1 MTIGWCNRDY
11 ATLRA
16 IPDKVMGIEYVRS
29 RSYASVI
36 SRIARMVGLPR
47 KRILKFGATFIGG
60 TKSNKVDL
68 FHFFN
73 QIGVGW
79 CRHPFVT
86 SFETSV
92 PRFLNRGDYWWAKS
106 VEAMA
111 SSRCKRLIALSE
123 CSLNIQLHIE
133 GVPDVSDRITVLH
146 PPQEVLIDIEALK
159 RKTER
164 QGALKFFFVGRDFFR
179 KGGGESL
186 RALARIRKDFPV
198 EVWTVGDFEHVDYAS
213 SWTVD
218 SREATARLIEAN
230 KDWIHYAHS
239 LPNGRVLELM
249 KTCDVGLLP
258 TRADTYGYSVLEMQ
272 ACGLPVITTD
282 VRALP
287 EINDDKCGWLIKG
300 CGVRDGTRRYGEAD
314 YSTAEKLR
322 ELSERI
328 ENGVYNAC
336 LEIAAKPNLIAERGG
351 RAFVRIKREHDPVQY
366 GLRLGEIYREAIG

>member
-1 MTIGWCNRDY
+1 MRIGWCNRDY
-11 ATLRA
+11 STLRA
-16 IPDKVMGIEYVRS
+16 IPDKVIGVEYVRS
-29 RSYASVI
+29 CSYASVI
-36 SRIARMVGLPR
+36 ASIARMVKLPYR
-47 KRILKFGATFIGG
+47 GVLKFGATFIGG

-68 FHFFN
+68 YHFFN

-92 PRFLNRGDYWWAKS
+92 PRFLNRGDYWWGKS
-106 VEAMA
+106 IEAMM

-123 CSLNIQLHIE
+123 CSCNIQLHTE
-133 GVPDVSDRITVLH
+133 GVPDMSDRLTVLH
-146 PPQEVLIDIEALK
+146 PPQEVLADTEALK
-159 RKTER
+159 QKQDRK
-164 QGALKFFFVGRDFFR
+164 GVLKFFFVGRDFFR

-186 RALARIRKDFPV
+186 RALARIRKDYPV
-198 EVWTVGDFEHVDYAS
+198 EVWAVGDFEHVDYAS
-213 SWTVD
+213 SWAVD
-218 SREATARLIEAN
+218 SREAMARLIEEN
-230 KDWIHYAHS
+230 KDWIHFTQS
-239 LPNGRVLELM
+239 LPNERVLELM

-287 EINDDKCGWLIKG
+287 EINNDKCGWLIKG
-300 CGVRDGTRRYGEAD
+300 CGLRDGSGRYGEAD
-314 YSTAEKLR
+314 YSTPEKMH

-336 LEIAAKPNLIAERGG
+336 VEIVSKPDMIAEKGTL
-351 RAFVRIKREHDPVQY
+351 AFARVKKDHDPIQY
-366 GLRLGEIYREAIG
+366 GVRLMGIYNEAIG